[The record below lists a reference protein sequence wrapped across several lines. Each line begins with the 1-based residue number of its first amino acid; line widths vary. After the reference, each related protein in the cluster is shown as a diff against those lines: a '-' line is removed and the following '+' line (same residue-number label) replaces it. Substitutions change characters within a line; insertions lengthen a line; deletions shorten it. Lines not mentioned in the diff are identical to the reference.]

1 MTNLNE
7 LISLWFARDCLWQGP
22 DVLEDADLIDMS
34 IDNELH
40 RQRILQAVDEQP
52 SMEPFGQ

>member
-1 MTNLNE
+1 MVE
-7 LISLWFARDCLWQGP
+7 
-22 DVLEDADLIDMS
+22 EADLIDMS

-52 SMEPFGQ
+52 CMEPFGQ